1 MGSLC
6 IIPIHTDNVIDIS
19 ILIDKVYGV
28 LMFVLDKKI
37 HVAKVS
43 KKHHEKTNH
52 GKIWYSSDQCD
63 YKMSKKEELEKHE
76 KSTHEQKWYSCDQCD
91 YRKSTKEELKQH

>member
-1 MGSLC
+1 M
-6 IIPIHTDNVIDIS
+6 
-19 ILIDKVYGV
+19 K
-28 LMFVLDKKI
+28 KKI

-43 KKHHEKTNH
+43 KKGVMKHHEKTNH

-76 KSTHEQKWYSCDQCD
+76 KSTHEQMWYSCVQCD
-91 YRKSTKEELKQH
+91 YKESKKEQREQYSRTNTKLTGSSRRL